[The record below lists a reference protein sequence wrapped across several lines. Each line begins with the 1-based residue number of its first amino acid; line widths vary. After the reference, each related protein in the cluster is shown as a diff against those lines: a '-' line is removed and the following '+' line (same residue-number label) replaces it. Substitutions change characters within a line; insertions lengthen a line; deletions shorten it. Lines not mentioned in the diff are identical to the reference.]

1 MDKNTLFQA
10 VSNEPFIE
18 PNQLDASYELTQ
30 GIVNEYK
37 NIMDVSSL
45 SYKDVDA
52 IYSMALSTDNVSL
65 DERKNLIDLSAL
77 PTSSKNRLLSLLDK
91 VIDNAYRGEYVNTV
105 QDDDSNNDPA
115 IGLFRKQFVSFSDMS
130 DAEALEVVEFFTEVN
145 KTKDYDVYRTADRY
159 LKREFQSISI
169 EELSMV
175 LHCLKPYAFP
185 VIRMNN
191 LTESTFSQ
199 FGVKLKNPEST
210 KAYAANCKKIRDF
223 RDANF
228 GAVNFYVFYKAVNH
242 DEDHVI
248 SHSLFKT
255 DITANDF

>member
-1 MDKNTLFQA
+1 MDKNTLFQT

-37 NIMDVSSL
+37 NIMDISSL

-145 KTKDYDVYRTADRY
+145 KTN
-159 LKREFQSISI
+159 SIY
-169 EELSMV
+169 V
-175 LHCLKPYAFP
+175 CLA
-185 VIRMNN
+185 
-191 LTESTFSQ
+191 
-199 FGVKLKNPEST
+199 
-210 KAYAANCKKIRDF
+210 
-223 RDANF
+223 
-228 GAVNFYVFYKAVNH
+228 
-242 DEDHVI
+242 
-248 SHSLFKT
+248 
-255 DITANDF
+255 